1 METHPVTE
9 LFPLMAGKD
18 YEKLVADIREHGL
31 REPIW
36 LHPDGRI
43 IDGRNRWRACE
54 DAGVEPQTREW
65 DGEGSLTAFVVSL
78 NLHRRH
84 LTSSQRAAA
93 AAEALPMLKAEA
105 RERQREGGRTKL
117 PQKIAEASPEG
128 KGSPRRRVTEGKD
141 NVDGLHL
148 LMAEGIEEASSSI
161 PPDKGEA
168 TERAA
173 KMFGT
178 NREYVRVAARLKD
191 EAPDIFAAVKTG
203 EITVNQQQTIR
214 DYVQL
219 HPEINRRVASLDL
232 GAKDLLALANL
243 GKSVSAC
250 TEAYRINAA
259 LDIFEPDKAITIKE
273 AVAQVRR
280 KMRAEEEELKQRL
293 EETQKRSDEETE
305 REWREREPFEFF
317 AEFLVDMAYL
327 DVPLQNLQRH
337 IKNCGLKKLQA
348 AIDKRLAEIEAQ
360 YESERISQA
369 AAEAAETAEQKHSPA
384 S

>member
-1 METHPVTE
+1 MENHPVTE

-43 IDGRNRWRACE
+43 IDGRNRWRACK
-54 DAGVEPQTREW
+54 DAEVEPQTKAW

-117 PQKIAEASPEG
+117 RQKIAEASPEG
-128 KGSPRRRVTEGKD
+128 KDSIQPDAGK
-141 NVDGLHL
+141 
-148 LMAEGIEEASSSI
+148 
-161 PPDKGEA
+161 A

-173 KMFGT
+173 KLFGT
-178 NREYVRVAARLKD
+178 NRAYVQEAARLKD
-191 EAPDIFAAVKTG
+191 DAPDIFAAVKTG

-214 DYVQL
+214 DHIQL

-232 GAKDLLALANL
+232 GAKDLVALANL

-293 EETQKRSDEETE
+293 KEESRKRVEETE

-327 DVPLQNLQRH
+327 DVPLQTLQRH

-348 AIDKRLAEIEAQ
+348 EIDKKLAELEAQ
-360 YESERISQA
+360 CEDENATQA
-369 AAEAAETAEQKHSPA
+369 AAEVAETTAQKHSPA